1 MRTMPTL
8 KIATYNIHKGLS
20 QFNRRVVLHEL
31 RERLRELDADI
42 VFLQEV
48 QGEHTR
54 HGERYPNYQSGAQHE
69 FIAEKIWPHTAYGKN
84 SVYEAGHHGNA
95 ILSRFP
101 ILQSLNTDVSAHR
114 FESRGLLHC
123 EIELAGGPN
132 QTDTRVHCLCV
143 HFGLFARGQRAQM
156 QALIEYVRAEIPAGA
171 ALIIAGDFNDW
182 RNRMSQTLSG
192 ELGLHDVFHL
202 HRGNPARSFPSRL
215 PMLRLDRIYVRGF
228 DVLHGSVHVG
238 GDWRRLSDHVALSA
252 SLKRHDP
259 VDGMSAGSLCA
270 HQVDAHQVARL
281 QVDGHQVDGEQL
293 QLLQNGAAYF
303 PQLCADIDAA
313 QHSIYL
319 ETYIFAADETGRRVA
334 DALQRAAARGLVVR
348 VLLDG
353 YGSAELPQDW
363 VNELR
368 AAKVEVQWFRR
379 EISPFTLRRNRMR
392 RLLRLH
398 RKLAVMDGEVAFV
411 TGINIC
417 NDMPED
423 NASGLPRLDYAVRV
437 QGVMAGEIQ
446 AAIRHLWG
454 VVSWANFRRR
464 GKEIKQFFLVRAKRA
479 ITPNITLLLRDNLR
493 HRHDIE
499 AAYLK
504 AITGAQREIIIAN
517 AYFLPGRTFRLALI
531 QAAQR
536 GIRVVLLLQGRVEYR
551 LQHYATHALYDPLL
565 AAGVEIY
572 EYQPSYLHAKVA
584 VVDGQW
590 ATVGSSNIDPFS
602 LLLARE
608 ANLAVRDAGFA
619 GELRASL
626 FAAIADGAVRIGDG
640 YDVPRS
646 WTDRLA
652 GRISYGIVRLLIGL
666 LGYGKSI

>member
-1 MRTMPTL
+1 MQTL

-20 QFNRRVVLHEL
+20 HFNRRVVLHEL

-54 HGERYPNYQSGAQHE
+54 HGERYHNYPDGAQHE
-69 FIAEKIWPHTAYGKN
+69 FIAEAIWPHSVYGKN

-101 ILQSLNTDVSAHR
+101 ILQSLNMDVSAHR

-123 EIELAGGPN
+123 EIELPGLLQGGLPQSLAG
-132 QTDTRVHCLCV
+132 QRRAHCLCV
-143 HFGLFARGQRAQM
+143 HFGLFAKGRRAQIK
-156 QALIEYVRAEIPAGA
+156 ALVEYVRDEIPADA
-171 ALIIAGDFNDW
+171 PLIIAGDFNDW
-182 RNRMSQTLSG
+182 RNQLSKSLSG
-192 ELGLHDVFHL
+192 ELGIYDVFHL

-228 DVLHGSVHVG
+228 DVLHSSVHAG
-238 GDWRRLSDHVALSA
+238 GEWRRLSDHAALSA

-259 VDGMSAGSLCA
+259 VDGMNDS
-270 HQVDAHQVARL
+270 HQVNGD
-281 QVDGHQVDGEQL
+281 QL
-293 QLLQNGAAYF
+293 RLLQNGAAYF

-334 DALQRAAARGLVVR
+334 NALRRAAARGVAVR

-353 YGSAELPQDW
+353 YGSAELPQQW
-363 VNELR
+363 VDELR

-379 EISPFTLRRNRMR
+379 EISNFTLRRSRMR
-392 RLLRLH
+392 RLH

-411 TGINIC
+411 TGINIV
-417 NDMPED
+417 NDVPEHD
-423 NASGLPRLDYAVRV
+423 ASGFPRLDYAVRV
-437 QGVMAGEIQ
+437 QGLRKGGAQKGSVVAGEIH
-446 AAIRHLWG
+446 AAMRHLWG

-464 GKEIKQFFLVRAKRA
+464 GKEIKRFFSAKAKRA
-479 ITPNITLLLRDNLR
+479 ATPNIALLLRDNFR

-517 AYFLPGRTFRLALI
+517 AYFLPGRAFRLALI

-565 AAGVEIY
+565 AAGIEIY

-608 ANLAVRDAGFA
+608 ANLEVRDAGFA

-626 FAAIADGAVRIGDG
+626 FAAIANDAVRIGDG
-640 YDVPRS
+640 YDVPRN
-646 WTDRLA
+646 WMGRLVA
-652 GRISYGIVRLLIGL
+652 RVSYGIVRLLIGL
-666 LGYGKSI
+666 LGYGNSI